1 MSGEIWHRSN
11 AVRWKRR
18 CRYPDNPALGLHPGT
33 TPRCDGSGLGGC
45 RCSSVPH
52 GRTRSRS
59 GPRLPAG
66 YCDPDSADV
75 WRGEPRGGN
84 SSEGSGRVL
93 RGPRDRAPAYP
104 HPAAFSPLLWRRR
117 SCPGA
122 GSQLE
127 VLNAPG
133 RMVVQIV
140 AALTLQVCRRGPL
153 ITAHALF
160 ADGRC
165 REPQRPHQDRVRGLF
180 RGHDEVGI
188 YREVSPAQS
197 LSRVC

>member
-1 MSGEIWHRSN
+1 MGRERALEAPAAEAAERLDGDRCQVVPQRRGRS
-11 AVRWKRR
+11 
-18 CRYPDNPALGLHPGT
+18 PQGQGL
-33 TPRCDGSGLGGC
+33 PRC
-45 RCSSVPH
+45 
-52 GRTRSRS
+52 
-59 GPRLPAG
+59 LPAG
-66 YCDPDSADV
+66 GR
-75 WRGEPRGGN
+75 RGR
-84 SSEGSGRVL
+84 L
-93 RGPRDRAPAYP
+93 RSVPGPRDRALAYP

-122 GSQLE
+122 ESQLE
-127 VLNAPG
+127 VLNALG